1 MEKLVFLSLTNLLM
15 LSSIAFAQVLTPVIN
30 NEIRDTSSIRRRE
43 LELERLKRE
52 ADKLNLPE
60 ESNGR
65 KINFTEIKRDFEGIQ
80 KLQSS
85 IVKAYV
91 KGEKV
96 NYNEIGKLSL
106 EMNKRALNLN
116 SNLFAA
122 SVQIKEAEKI
132 DSKTSKS
139 VKNLII
145 DLDNNV
151 GNFAKSP
158 MFQNL
163 RIVDPAVSE
172 KARLDLEQ
180 IIKLSAELNQVADK
194 ITKSGK

>member
-194 ITKSGK
+194 ITKSSK